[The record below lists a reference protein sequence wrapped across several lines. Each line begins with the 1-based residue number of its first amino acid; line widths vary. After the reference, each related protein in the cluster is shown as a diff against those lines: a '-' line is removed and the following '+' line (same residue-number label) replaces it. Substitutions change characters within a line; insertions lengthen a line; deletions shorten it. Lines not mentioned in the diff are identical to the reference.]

1 MLPFSSIGE
10 RFDEIAR
17 FGTVYAIL
25 IFFIVIEIL
34 AFPDPFSSLQFV
46 PFLMISVYFW
56 ALYRPNVLP
65 PLLVFIFG
73 LLVDVMS
80 GLPIGVGAIILV
92 LLNWAISEQRAFLS
106 AQSFAMKWLVFGMV
120 YLVIVIVQWMVLGL
134 INFEWSSIAQII
146 PQFIVGMV
154 AFPFVMII
162 HHLAYKILPSPNFT
176 LTSR

>member
-1 MLPFSSIGE
+1 
-10 RFDEIAR
+10 
-17 FGTVYAIL
+17 
-25 IFFIVIEIL
+25 
-34 AFPDPFSSLQFV
+34 
-46 PFLMISVYFW
+46 
-56 ALYRPNVLP
+56 
-65 PLLVFIFG
+65 
-73 LLVDVMS
+73 
-80 GLPIGVGAIILV
+80 
-92 LLNWAISEQRAFLS
+92 
-106 AQSFAMKWLVFGMV
+106 MKWLVFGMV